1 MKFVTT
7 QVPYRAVA
15 VETDDEGNPTR
26 TVSNV
31 PLKVSDADAE
41 KYVKLGDELGV
52 AIVVSDT
59 DDAADLPAGTQ
70 PTPDLSAGV
79 AAIHGTGEPVTTEIA
94 TGEDPPA
101 DQTTTTK
108 KKGR

>member
-7 QVPYRAVA
+7 QDPYRRVA
-15 VETDDEGNPTR
+15 VDTDDEGNPTR

-52 AIVVSDT
+52 PIVVSDAEA
-59 DDAADLPAGTQ
+59 DVPDAAQ

>member
-52 AIVVSDT
+52 AIIVSDAET
-59 DDAADLPAGTQ
+59 DVPEGTQ